1 MTRINERIR
10 APRVRVIVASD
21 NSQLGIMDTASA
33 IAEAKRRGLDLVE
46 VTAKADPPVCRI
58 VDYGKYKYEQSKLK
72 KASGA
77 KPAPKLKEV
86 KFRVRTDP
94 HDYNIKLSHAEDFL
108 EAGNKV
114 RIQLQFR
121 GRENAHH
128 DIGFEVMK
136 RIKEDLVTMG
146 HVDMEPKLAGRQITM
161 MLSPLPEHARQRRF
175 KLSHGKLIEEDDFD
189 DEEEEENN
197 AEDASK
203 SEPDKG
209 SDS

>member
-10 APRVRVIVASD
+10 APRIRVIVAAT
-21 NSQLGIMDTASA
+21 NEQLGVMSPQEALQH
-33 IAEAKRRGLDLVE
+33 AKRLGLDLVE
-46 VTAKADPPVCRI
+46 VAANADPPVCRI

-72 KASGA
+72 KDSAS

-128 DIGFEVMK
+128 DIGFEVMHK
-136 RIKEDLVTMG
+136 IKEDLSSMG
-146 HVDMEPKLAGRQITM
+146 RVDMEPKLAGRQITM
-161 MLSPLPEHARQRRF
+161 MLSPLPDHARKRRF
-175 KLSHGKLIEEDDFD
+175 LLSHGELVNPDDFD
-189 DEEEEENN
+189 DDEDEEKEPE
-197 AEDASK
+197 SK
-203 SEPDKG
+203 A
-209 SDS
+209 

>member
-1 MTRINERIR
+1 MTRLNERIR
-10 APRVRVIVASD
+10 VPRVRVIVGSTNEA
-21 NSQLGIMDTASA
+21 LGVMATQDA

-46 VTAKADPPVCRI
+46 VAANADPPVCRI
-58 VDYGKYKYEQSKLK
+58 VDYGKFKYEQSKLK

-77 KPAPKLKEV
+77 KPPPKLKEV

-128 DIGFEVMK
+128 DVGFKVMQ
-136 RIKEDLVTMG
+136 RIKEDLLTMG
-146 HVDMEPKLAGRQITM
+146 HVDMDPKLAGRQITM
-161 MLSPLPEHARQRRF
+161 MLSPLPEHARKRRF
-175 KLSHGKLIEEDDFD
+175 LLSHGELINPDDFD
-189 DEEEEENN
+189 DDDAEER
-197 AEDASK
+197 ATEDHPDGSSSNEK
-203 SEPDKG
+203 S
-209 SDS
+209 